1 MLKLHPH
8 RPAFRQGNIQYV
20 PTSELLIPIV
30 QLPKAIEEFESESEE
45 DAEKSEATESSW
57 GLGGWG
63 RRRRRKKR
71 SSDDNI
77 NDSFGSPLAAG
88 FSHEFVYI
96 PGLSPPQVD
105 EL

>member
-1 MLKLHPH
+1 MKRCVQSSDL
-8 RPAFRQGNIQYV
+8 F
-20 PTSELLIPIV
+20 IPIV

-45 DAEKSEATESSW
+45 DEEKSEASESSW

-71 SSDDNI
+71 SLDDNI

-105 EL
+105 QL